1 MTDVE
6 DQAVEERL
14 KAALW
19 FSVGKI
25 VDEEALKL
33 GVNASPQFIGA
44 LTELLWTQIANVSE
58 DLRAFA
64 RHAGRKTI
72 STEDVLLLTRRNE
85 DLAKVLRSCLK
96 R

>member
-19 FSVGKI
+19 FSIGKI

-64 RHAGRKTI
+64 RLVI
-72 STEDVLLLTRRNE
+72 YNFPVVVPLSQ
-85 DLAKVLRSCLK
+85 
-96 R
+96 